1 MFALQTSN
9 QCCLFSIKFLSLLK
23 LFIMNAKAITILV
36 VFLGWS
42 IISWKW
48 YLCRIKEKCDDE
60 PKTALIQ
67 ASDTV
72 SNEVTIK
79 VDSTLNH
86 EEKSVQELDH
96 RTILY
101 FQNKATHFDED
112 SSINSYLSKLASKL
126 LTSKDTV
133 ITIVGHTDDKGLDS
147 TNLILSY
154 QRARDVQT
162 YMVAKGVPIT
172 KIKIEGKGEKE
183 PIVPDTT
190 LEGRNKN
197 RRVEIL
203 FNK

>member
-1 MFALQTSN
+1 
-9 QCCLFSIKFLSLLK
+9 
-23 LFIMNAKAITILV
+23 MNAKAITILV

-72 SNEVTIK
+72 SSEVTIK
-79 VDSTLNH
+79 VDSVSNI
-86 EEKSVQELDH
+86 EQKSVQELDH
-96 RTILY
+96 KTILY

-112 SSINSYLSKLASKL
+112 STINSYLTKLTSKL
-126 LTSKDTV
+126 LTSKDTI
-133 ITIVGHTDDKGLDS
+133 ITIVGHTDDKGLDE
-147 TNLILSY
+147 TNLLLSY
-154 QRARDVQT
+154 QRAQDVQT
-162 YMVAKGVPIT
+162 YLIAKGVPIT
-172 KIKIEGKGEKE
+172 KIKVEGKGEKE
-183 PIVPDTT
+183 PIVLDTT
-190 LEGRNKN
+190 LEARNKN